1 MTEDIGAAILQ
12 AIDSFRTS
20 TETKI
25 LALDE
30 KVASIDARLASLEE
44 KVASIDVRLTSL
56 EGKAA
61 SLEGKVA
68 SIDVRLTSLEGKA
81 ASLEGRVASID
92 VRLASLEGK
101 VASLDENFGALNQ
114 RIDSWPNMH
123 FLMTAAR
130 KQVEYSIKT
139 DEHLLNI
146 ETRIDEIQR
155 MMPTAPEIAKLR
167 DEVTRSLAFR
177 QRLDMRVS
185 TLEAHLGLENPL
197 Q

>member
-20 TETKI
+20 TETKF
-25 LALDE
+25 LALD
-30 KVASIDARLASLEE
+30 E

-56 EGKAA
+56 DEKVASIDLRLG

-68 SIDVRLTSLEGKA
+68 SIDVRLTSLEGK
-81 ASLEGRVASID
+81 VASID
-92 VRLASLEGK
+92 VRLTSLEGK

-114 RIDSWPNMH
+114 RIDPWPDMH